1 MLISTLS
8 SQSLSLVL
16 IVKLL
21 TKPALLCH
29 FFFLEGF
36 KVRILQF
43 LSNVFIQIIFS
54 LVLSRVSSQNVWIKL
69 AQKKSDKLLKA
80 VQTLKWMRGME
91 SNVL

>member
-16 IVKLL
+16 NVKLL
-21 TKPALLCH
+21 TKPALLC
-29 FFFLEGF
+29 
-36 KVRILQF
+36 RILQF

-91 SNVL
+91 STVL